1 MHLGKE
7 RQRFYALT
15 SQYTRMSQQQQP
27 SQNANLTTGLENIT
41 YNLISALD
49 QEAKF
54 LYKTIDT
61 YIEDARRER
70 RTDIEEVWKTI
81 KEEKKEHVKMLREA
95 LSKDAKEEK
104 LDR

>member
-1 MHLGKE
+1 M
-7 RQRFYALT
+7 
-15 SQYTRMSQQQQP
+15 
-27 SQNANLTTGLENIT
+27 

-70 RTDIEEVWKTI
+70 RTDVEEAWRTI
-81 KEEKKEHVKMLREA
+81 KEDKKDHVKMLREA
-95 LSKDAKEEK
+95 LSKNAKEEK
-104 LDR
+104 LNR

>member
-1 MHLGKE
+1 
-7 RQRFYALT
+7 
-15 SQYTRMSQQQQP
+15 MSQQQSP
-27 SQNANLTTGLENIT
+27 QNANLTTGLENST
-41 YNLISALD
+41 YNLISSLD

-70 RTDIEEVWKTI
+70 RSDVEDVWKTI
-81 KEEKKEHVKMLREA
+81 KEDKKKHVKMLREA

-104 LDR
+104 LNL

>member
-1 MHLGKE
+1 M
-7 RQRFYALT
+7 F
-15 SQYTRMSQQQQP
+15 
-27 SQNANLTTGLENIT
+27 
-41 YNLISALD
+41 NLISALD

-70 RTDIEEVWKTI
+70 RTDVEEVWKTI
-81 KEEKKEHVKMLREA
+81 KEDKKEHVKMLREA

-104 LDR
+104 LNR